1 MEYDLIVI
9 GAGPAGYP
17 AAACGVKQGLR
28 TLLIEAGELGGT
40 CLNRGCIPT
49 KTFCRSAETALE
61 IKRAPE
67 FGINIPEG
75 EMTVDIA
82 RIVERKN
89 EIVMQLREAVSAVIN
104 GADVRLGKARFISAR
119 EVEVAGEV
127 FTAPKIIVATGAT
140 PVILPI
146 PGAELCV
153 TSAELLDT
161 TTLPRS
167 LAVIGGGVI
176 GMEFASVYAAFGC
189 EVTVIEYCKEILPGF
204 DRDIAKR
211 LRSALSKRGV
221 KFILSAAATAVDK
234 ADDGNLK
241 VRYEAKNK
249 PGETVVEKVL
259 MAVGRK
265 AVIPEGLEAAGAE
278 ITRKGITV
286 DDNFQTTIPGVYAI
300 GDCNGICQLAHAAT
314 AQARRV
320 MSVETDLSPIP
331 AAVFTV
337 PEAASTG
344 LTEEQAEAQG
354 ITPLKTVK
362 LPFRANGKAL
372 TQGDADGLVKMVVS
386 GDRIIGCHILGSHA
400 SDLIM
405 EVSLAMSAG
414 LPVSAVTRA
423 IHPHPTL
430 CELLPSALSQTL

>member
-1 MEYDLIVI
+1 MNYDLIVI

-17 AAACGVKQGLR
+17 AAACGVRQGLK
-28 TLLIEAGELGGT
+28 TLLIEAGELGGA

-61 IKRAPE
+61 IDRASE
-67 FGINIPEG
+67 FGINLPEG
-75 EMTVDIA
+75 KPTVDMA

-89 EIVMQLREAVSAVIN
+89 GIVMQLREAVSAVVN
-104 GADVRLGKARFISAR
+104 GADVKLGKARFISSD

-127 FTAPKIIVATGAT
+127 FTAPRIIVATGAT

-153 TSAELLDT
+153 TSDQLLDT
-161 TTLPRS
+161 TTLPAS
-167 LAVIGGGVI
+167 MAVIGGGVI
-176 GMEFASVYAAFGC
+176 GMEFASVYASFGC

-211 LRSALSKRGV
+211 LRSSLSKRGV
-221 KFILSAAATAVDK
+221 KFILNAAATAVEK
-234 ADDGNLK
+234 TADGRLK
-241 VRYEAKNK
+241 VKYEAKNK
-249 PGETVVEKVL
+249 PGETEVEKVL

-286 DDNFQTTIPGVYAI
+286 DKDFQTTIPGVYAI

-320 MSVETDLSPIP
+320 MGVDTDLSPIP

-337 PEAASTG
+337 PEAASAG
-344 LTEEQAEAQG
+344 LTEEQAEAEG

-372 TQGDADGLVKMVVS
+372 TQGEAEGLVKMLVS
-386 GDRIIGCHILGSHA
+386 DDRIVGCHILGPHA

-405 EVSLAMSAG
+405 EVSLAISAG
-414 LPVSAVTRA
+414 LPASAVTRA

-430 CELLPSALSQTL
+430 CELIPSALSQTL